1 MKKVVV
7 IVCALIACMSCVFSG
22 ACSKVDNSMIIEKCY
37 TWSTSFAVNK
47 KPDKITIRRSVMCE
61 QEDEKEREIYVCVFQ
76 SDEVIEVFHGYTLDK
91 KVYLFYHNAHNL
103 QTDYSRY
110 LN

>member
-1 MKKVVV
+1 MKRIAV
-7 IVCALIACMSCVFSG
+7 IVCALMVCISCAILG

-47 KPDKITIRRSVMCE
+47 KPDKITIRRSVVSE

-76 SDEVIEVFHGYTLDK
+76 SDEVIEVFYGYTVDK

>member
-1 MKKVVV
+1 MKRAAV
-7 IVCALIACMSCVFSG
+7 IVCALIVCMSCAILG

-37 TWSTSFAVNK
+37 TWSIYFSVNK
-47 KPDKITIRRSVMCE
+47 KPDKITVRRSVVCE

-91 KVYLFYHNAHNL
+91 QVYLFYHNAHDL
-103 QTDYSRY
+103 QAYYNKD

>member
-1 MKKVVV
+1 MKRAAV
-7 IVCALIACMSCVFSG
+7 IVCALIACMSCVFFG

-47 KPDKITIRRSVMCE
+47 KPDEITIRRSVVSE

-91 KVYLFYHNAHNL
+91 QVYLFCHNAHNL
-103 QTDYSRY
+103 QAYYNKD